1 MKNIKEFWTNVN
13 KEMRHIVSEM
23 DEEKT
28 TRILSRVT
36 THLISPISDVVGINS
51 ILDWGCGGGLIS
63 KKLVDLD
70 YEVYSVDLVEH
81 SLKSALE
88 YCPQIKYSQLIDN
101 DINLFRYEG
110 PTPDIILCNE
120 VIQHF
125 PSEKYLDNV
134 LGIWTNVI
142 SPKYIAIQVKL
153 GDVTKSQRD
162 YKNNYLRGLILN
174 EMDLISK
181 FKSNQYT
188 QMYMGYEKTITGQSM
203 GYYIFKKV

>member
-1 MKNIKEFWTNVN
+1 MKNIKQFWTNVN
-13 KEMRHIVSEM
+13 KGMRHIVSEM
-23 DEEKT
+23 GDEKT
-28 TRILSRVT
+28 TRILNRVT
-36 THLISPISDVVGINS
+36 THLISPISNSQDINS

-81 SLKSALE
+81 SLKSALQ
-88 YCPQIKYSQLIDN
+88 YCPEIKYSQLIDN
-101 DINLFRYEG
+101 DIDLVKYEG
-110 PTPDIILCNE
+110 PAPDVILCNE

-125 PSEKYLDNV
+125 PTESYFDKVLD
-134 LGIWTNVI
+134 IWTNVI

-153 GDVTKSQRD
+153 GDITKSQSD

-174 EMDLISK
+174 EMDLVSK

-188 QMYMGYEKTITGQSM
+188 QMYKGYEKTVTGQPM